1 MVRESKQELC
11 DLFLFFGSEGSKL
24 VSLNEKQRGFPTGL
38 RFMPDTSYKDPPLLV
53 VEPTLNTATYQ
64 ENITLDIQ
72 HVEVRG
78 GGGGG
83 GEMTYVCVRY
93 GVVVGKKLQNPSEDS
108 ESGKI
113 KKE

>member
-11 DLFLFFGSEGSKL
+11 DLFPFLGSEGAKL

-78 GGGGG
+78 GGGG
-83 GEMTYVCVRY
+83 EMTYVRVRC
-93 GVVVGKKLQNPSEDS
+93 GVVVGKKLQNPSEGS

>member
-11 DLFLFFGSEGSKL
+11 DLFLFLGSEGAKL

-83 GEMTYVCVRY
+83 GEMTYVRVRC
-93 GVVVGKKLQNPSEDS
+93 GVVVGKKLQNPNEDS
-108 ESGKI
+108 ENGKI